1 MAASMRRKISD
12 TVHRHRPSRK
22 TTIKIMA
29 VYETKKYGHRPSRK
43 TTIKIMA
50 VYETKNDE
58 HGLTRK
64 SIIKII
70 AVYETKL
77 TDHINFGPHIRFTNL
92 VLTVAANRFANP
104 VGAAPLW

>member
-12 TVHRHRPSRK
+12 TVHR
-22 TTIKIMA
+22 
-29 VYETKKYGHRPSRK
+29 HRPSRK